1 MRTIPLEPKKSQAI
15 SVDLSGQKCTIRLIQ
30 RSSFIYLDLT
40 VNGNPVVQGIP
51 CLYGNKI
58 VRYPYLGFIGDL
70 VFLDNTGS
78 KDPLWSG
85 LGNRFELYYIEE
97 SDLV

>member
-15 SVDLSGQKCTIRLIQ
+15 AVDLSGQKCTIRLIQ
-30 RSSFIYLDLT
+30 RTSFIYFDLT
-40 VNGNPVVQGIP
+40 VNGNPIAQGIP

-78 KDPLWSG
+78 EDPLWSG
-85 LGNRFELYYIEE
+85 LGSRFELYYIEE